1 MFQRHALRGVGALA
15 VIATVAAGRALADH
29 QEGHTLPPV
38 TVEAPKPRAA
48 RAKKPQHSVVAS
60 RATRPAANSRQEL
73 PRVIVETAGRGP
85 ASVGVPPIKQRY
97 QLPQTS
103 ESASGERIREQVNI
117 VDTQDA
123 VKYFPSLF
131 VRKRNYGD
139 NQSVLATRTSGLGAS
154 ARSLIYADDI
164 LLSSLIANNNTLGV
178 PRWGLVAPE
187 EIKRVDFLYGP
198 FSAAYPGNSEGGV
211 LLITTRMPDK
221 FEMTAKQTEAFQTFS
236 QYNTKGTYRTDQ
248 TSASIGDRQDRFSYF
263 ISGNYQNSYSQP
275 LAWVTNAATTSNP
288 SGIPAGTTGAIAQSG
303 RVPGTIANVVGAGG
317 LLHTEQANIK
327 GKFAYDVTPWV
338 TATYTVGLWTNDQDS
353 AVQTYLRNISNGAP
367 TFGNVAGFANNNY
380 IWDQTHLANALSLK
394 SDTKGVFDFD
404 ISASRYD
411 YLQDIQRNP
420 FSVLP
425 NSASFTPYGKI
436 ARLDGTNWM
445 NGDAKGIWRPGD
457 VHEVSFG
464 FHADRYEL
472 NNPTYQTPNWSGGP
486 DQTGTLYSD
495 GLGKTRTLALWAQD
509 AWQFAPNW
517 KLTTGVRL
525 EDWRAYDG
533 FNLFTQTNN
542 TVGSPANGN
551 ITASQAQF
559 QPDIGASRASPK
571 LSLAYEPSKQWLVT
585 ASIGQATRFPTVAE
599 LYQAVT
605 GSNGV
610 ITIPNANLKPEDV
623 LSEEIAIERRFADG
637 KVRLSVFNENSRNT
651 LISQLVALNGST
663 SNTGSVTTNVD
674 KTRTSGV
681 ELAAQKDNVL
691 IDRLEVFGSITWAD
705 ARIVSDPSFI
715 GTNGSTANG
724 KRIPNIPEW
733 RVTSGMTYRPD
744 DLWSYTVAMRYAS
757 KQYSTLDNTDTVK
770 NVFQAF
776 DSYLVVD
783 LRAQRK
789 VTDNVTAGFGID
801 NVNNAKYT
809 LFHPFP
815 QRTYVADVRVKF

>member
-1 MFQRHALRGVGALA
+1 MFQRHAFSGVGALVVFA
-15 VIATVAAGRALADH
+15 AIAADRAYADH
-29 QEGHTLPPV
+29 EPGHVLPPV
-38 TVEAPKPRAA
+38 TVDAPKPRAA
-48 RAKKPQHSVVAS
+48 VRPKKPQSTNAAAQ
-60 RATRPAANSRQEL
+60 RTRPAAASRQQL
-73 PRVIVETAGRGP
+73 PRVVVETAGRGP
-85 ASVGVPPIKQRY
+85 ASAGTPPIKQRY

-103 ESASGERIREQVNI
+103 ESATGERIREQVNV

-123 VKYFPSLF
+123 IKYFPSLF

-178 PRWGLVAPE
+178 PQWGLVAPD
-187 EIKRVDFLYGP
+187 EIKRIDFLYGP

-221 FEMTAKQTEAFQTFS
+221 FEFTTKQTEAFQTFNR
-236 QYNTKGTYRTDQ
+236 YDTKGTYRTDQ
-248 TSASIGDRQDRFSYF
+248 TSVSIGDRQDRFSYF

-275 LAWVTNAATTSNP
+275 LAWVTSATTP
-288 SGIPAGTTGAIAQSG
+288 SGTTGTIPQSG
-303 RVPGTIANVVGAGG
+303 RVPGTVANVVGAGG

-327 GKFAYDVTPWV
+327 GKFAYDITPWM
-338 TATYTVGLWTNDQDS
+338 TATYTVGLWNNNQDS
-353 AVQTYLRNISNGAP
+353 AVQTYLRSTANGAP
-367 TFGNVAGFANNNY
+367 TFGNVAGFASNNY
-380 IWDQTHLANALSLK
+380 TWDQTRLANAVSLK
-394 SDTKGVFDFD
+394 TDTKGLYDFD
-404 ISASRYD
+404 LSVSRVD
-411 YLQDIQRNP
+411 FLQDIQRNP
-420 FSVLP
+420 FSVLA

-436 ARLDGTNWM
+436 ARLDGTNWT
-445 NGDAKGIWRPGD
+445 NGDAKFIWRPND
-457 VHEVSFG
+457 AHNVSAG
-464 FHADRYEL
+464 FHGDLYDLE
-472 NNPTYQTPNWSGGP
+472 NPTYQTANWSGGP
-486 DQTGTLYSD
+486 DQTGTLYSN
-495 GLGKTRTLALWAQD
+495 GTGKTRTLALWAQD
-509 AWQFAPNW
+509 AWRFAPDW
-517 KLTTGVRL
+517 KLTTGVRF

-551 ITASQAQF
+551 ITGSKSQF
-559 QPDIGASRASPK
+559 QPEQSSSKVSPK
-571 LSLAYEPSKQWLVT
+571 LSLAYEPSKEWLVT
-585 ASIGQATRFPTVAE
+585 ASIGQASRFPTVAE

-610 ITIPNANLKPEDV
+610 VTIPNANLKPEDV
-623 LSEEIAIERRFADG
+623 LSEEIAIERRFIDG

-651 LISQLVALNGST
+651 LISQLVALNGSPT
-663 SNTGSVTTNVD
+663 NTGSITTNVD
-674 KTRTSGV
+674 KTRTTGV

-715 GTNGSTANG
+715 GTNGSTATG

-744 DLWSYTVAMRYAS
+744 DLWSYTVALRYAS
-757 KQYSTLDNTDTVK
+757 KQYSTLDNSDTVK

-776 DSYLVVD
+776 DSYTVVD
-783 LRAQRK
+783 LRVQRK
-789 VTDNVTAGFGID
+789 VTDNVTASFGID

-815 QRTYVADVRVKF
+815 ERTYVADVRVKF